1 MTKHSITLH
10 SKESQGT
17 FQVTHP
23 FHPLLGQ
30 EFELVSI
37 HRAWE
42 EHRVY
47 YYDTPGHL
55 RSLPISWTTIQEP
68 DPFIT
73 IAEGRTPFRISD
85 LLELRLLLE
94 GLQQEAGLV

>member
-1 MTKHSITLH
+1 LIKHSTTLH
-10 SKESQGT
+10 GNESNKT
-17 FQVTHP
+17 FLVTHP

-47 YYDTPGHL
+47 YYAAPGHL
-55 RSLPISWTTIQEP
+55 RSLPVNWTSLQKP
-68 DPFIT
+68 DPFVAT
-73 IAEGRTPFRISD
+73 ANGRSPFRIAD
-85 LLELRLLLE
+85 LLDLNYLLQN
-94 GLQQEAGLV
+94 LQREDR